1 MKKRKSTVNGTK
13 LSFAQ
18 RIFDNLC
25 KIEKNVLAAW
35 KRENGKKGNRE
46 SGAQQSKESNEGY
59 GEQTKFRLNI

>member
-46 SGAQQSKESNEGY
+46 NGAQQSKESNEDY
-59 GEQTKFRLNI
+59 RENRQYSY